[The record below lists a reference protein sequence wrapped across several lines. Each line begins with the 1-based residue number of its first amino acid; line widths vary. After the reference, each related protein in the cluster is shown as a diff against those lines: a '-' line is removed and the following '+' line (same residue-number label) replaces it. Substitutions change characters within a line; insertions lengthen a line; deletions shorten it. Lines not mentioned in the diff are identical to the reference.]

1 MAILPILNTDTSNIP
16 DRLLVV
22 GDPGRLKKV
31 AECLDD
37 VKAVSENREYHLIE
51 GSYQGVKVGAASHGV
66 GSAGAGAC
74 FEELCQAGA
83 KRIIRCGSAG
93 GMQRGIGAGDIVIA
107 RGAVREDGLSGK
119 LVPAAY
125 PALASPDIV
134 LAMRAAAN
142 SSGVIA
148 HEGILLTSD
157 MFYPH
162 DVLGSD
168 LPLWQKAGVTAVEM
182 ECATL
187 FVICSLHQV
196 ESGAVVAIDG
206 NPLEQDE
213 GSMETYNP
221 RQDAVRD
228 AVGHAITIAL
238 AALVS

>member
-1 MAILPILNTDTSNIP
+1 MAILPILNTDATSIP
-16 DRLLVV
+16 ERLLVV

-31 AECLDD
+31 AEFLDD

-74 FEELCQAGA
+74 FEELCRAGT

-107 RGAVREDGLSGK
+107 HGAVREDGLSRK
-119 LVPAAY
+119 LVPDSY
-125 PALASPDIV
+125 PALASPELV
-134 LAMRAAAN
+134 LAMRTAAK
-142 SSGVIA
+142 SSGIDA
-148 HEGILLTSD
+148 REGILLTSD

-168 LPLWQKAGVTAVEM
+168 LPLWQRAGVTAVEM

-228 AVGHAITIAL
+228 AVDNALTIAL